1 MDIKLLRSFALVA
14 ELEHIGQAAE
24 KLHIS
29 ASPLSRQIQQ
39 LEDELGVAL
48 FHREKKRLYL
58 SAEGK
63 QFLTEVKA
71 LLLHHDR
78 LNGLGK
84 SLKNGQS
91 GRLDIGYVEAAI
103 HSLLLPESLARL
115 NCSSKVDI
123 QLHALRSQAQIDA
136 LANHALDLALVYN
149 EPEEDDCFAFQSV
162 LVEPVVLAMPIE
174 QAIRDPKPEQL
185 HMMRWIADKQSLN
198 TAVSNRLLEV
208 CEGSGFTPDIQ
219 LEVSGPL
226 AALSCVE
233 AGLGFTFI
241 QRSLARLASSS
252 VIVVEVPWL
261 ALYVNLCAVW
271 RRNEAKPLVS
281 RLLTALREHVPS

>member
-71 LLLHHDR
+71 LLVHHDR

-84 SLKNGQS
+84 SLNNGQS

-115 NCSSKVDI
+115 NCSSNVDI

-149 EPEEDDCFAFQSV
+149 APEEDDSFDFQNV
-162 LVEPVVLAMPIE
+162 LSEPVVLAMPKE
-174 QAIRDPKPEQL
+174 QAIRDPGPEQL
-185 HMMRWIADKQSLN
+185 HKKRWIADKQSLN

-208 CEGSGFTPDIQ
+208 CEVGGFTPDIR

-241 QRSLARLASSS
+241 QRSLARLASPS

-261 ALYVNLCAVW
+261 ALNVTLYAVW

-281 RLLTALREHVPS
+281 RLLMALREHVPS

>member
-14 ELEHIGQAAE
+14 ELQHIGQAAE

-63 QFLTEVKA
+63 QFLIEVKA
-71 LLLHHDR
+71 LLAHHDR
-78 LNGLGK
+78 LNGLGR
-84 SLKNGQS
+84 SLRKGQS

-103 HSLLLPESLARL
+103 HSLLLPDSLTRL
-115 NCSSKVDI
+115 DCSSEVDI
-123 QLHALRSQAQIDA
+123 QLHALRSQPQIDA
-136 LANHALDLALVYN
+136 LSNHALDLALVYAP
-149 EPEEDDCFAFQSV
+149 PEANDLFAFQCV
-162 LVEPVVLAMPIE
+162 LSEPVVLAMPGK
-174 QAIRDPKPEQL
+174 QAIEHPRPEQL
-185 HMMRWIADKQSLN
+185 DKKRWIADKQSLN
-198 TAVSNRLLEV
+198 TTASSRLMDI
-208 CEGSGFTPDIQ
+208 CERAGFAPDVR

-233 AGLGFTFI
+233 AGLGYTLI
-241 QRSLARLASSS
+241 QRSLARLASPA
-252 VIVVEVPWL
+252 VTIAELPWL
-261 ALYVNLCAVW
+261 GLNVTLYAVW
-271 RRNEAKPLVS
+271 RKNEAKPLVT
-281 RLLTALREHVPS
+281 RLLAALREHVAC